1 MSTTPLE
8 QVTQLYQAYT
18 EQVASLEAN
27 RKFGQGIL
35 GFGGRV
41 SDHPCHDQFFR
52 ALHEMTAAFVQ
63 AGISPQDARAVVE
76 KILREPRRETE
87 GPSTFWMMIAAQG
100 AARALIPSL
109 EKEDAKALL
118 DWYLQA
124 YRKRERLPVQLQVI
138 KDLEKAL
145 S

>member
-18 EQVASLEAN
+18 EQVAALEAN
-27 RKFGQGIL
+27 RKFGQGIM

-52 ALHEMTAAFVQ
+52 SLHELTAAFGRD
-63 AGISPQDARAVVE
+63 GISPEDARAVVE
-76 KILREPRRETE
+76 KILREPRRDAE
-87 GPSTFWMMIAAQG
+87 GRSVFWMMIAAHG
-100 AARALIPSL
+100 AAQALIPSL
-109 EKEDAKALL
+109 KREDAEALL
-118 DWYLQA
+118 AWYAQA
-124 YRKRERLPVQLQVI
+124 YRKRERLPVQTQVI
-138 KDLEKAL
+138 KALEKAL